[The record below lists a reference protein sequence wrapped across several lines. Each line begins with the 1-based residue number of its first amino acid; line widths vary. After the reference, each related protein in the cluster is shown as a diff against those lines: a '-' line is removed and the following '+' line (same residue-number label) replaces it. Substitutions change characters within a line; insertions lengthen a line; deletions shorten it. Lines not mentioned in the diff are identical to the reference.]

1 MTMTGKQLIGKL
13 HLWLGMASGLI
24 VFVIAITG
32 CILAFEQEIKN
43 VTQPYRFAEA
53 PVNAKLLPPSVLK
66 AKAEAA
72 LPGKTANG
80 VLYNEPGRS
89 ADVGFYNADPEY
101 YYVVYL
107 NPYSGEVLKVWSEDD
122 DFFHLILHGH
132 YYLWLPPAIGQ
143 PVVASATLIFLF
155 MLISGMVLWWPRNKS
170 AAKQRFSIKWDAAWR
185 RKNYDMHNVL
195 GFYMLAVGLMFAIT
209 GLVWGFQWFSEG
221 LYKVTGGQGSPAYII
236 PPSDTTA
243 AQLNTSIAGK
253 VDKLWLKLRREN
265 PTQQGINL
273 SFPKLPAESIFSYV
287 NYRPGTYYKVD
298 YHYFDQHTLQEINN
312 KGPYTGKYADAGVAD
327 KLRRMNYD
335 LHVGAIWGLPGK
347 ILAFLASLICAS
359 LPITGFIIWWGR
371 RKKAKKSTKPRSA
384 SVARSHAA
392 PRPTPAYLMRNRA

>member
-1 MTMTGKQLIGKL
+1 
-13 HLWLGMASGLI
+13 
-24 VFVIAITG
+24 
-32 CILAFEQEIKN
+32 
-43 VTQPYRFAEA
+43 
-53 PVNAKLLPPSVLK
+53 
-66 AKAEAA
+66 
-72 LPGKTANG
+72 
-80 VLYNEPGRS
+80 
-89 ADVGFYNADPEY
+89 
-101 YYVVYL
+101 
-107 NPYSGEVLKVWSEDD
+107 
-122 DFFHLILHGH
+122 
-132 YYLWLPPAIGQ
+132 
-143 PVVASATLIFLF
+143 

-221 LYKVTGGQGSPAYII
+221 LYTVTGGQGSPAYVI
-236 PPSDTTA
+236 PPSDTTTTP
-243 AQLNTSIAGK
+243 LNTSIAGK

-273 SFPKLPAESIFSYV
+273 SFPKLRAESIFSYV

-298 YHYFDQHTLQEINN
+298 YHYFDQHTLKEIKN
-312 KGPYTGKYADAGVAD
+312 KGPYTGNYANAGVAD

-347 ILAFLASLICAS
+347 ILAFMASLICAS

-371 RKKAKKSTKPRSA
+371 RKKAKKSTKLRSA
-384 SVARSHAA
+384 PTTKSHAA